1 MNSTQ
6 ITDILL
12 IIQAMITLFISLR
25 AFSLYARTRDD
36 MLFSLGLS
44 MGVIALGG
52 FVGLVSDIY
61 LNGAFNTFWFRYI
74 GQTVSY
80 LFIFL
85 STLRGSERYRRGLKR
100 WHVFATGLLM
110 VLLLL
115 TPVIPTHPS
124 ATMQTMLSGSRAL
137 VCFVIFWRYVS
148 IFFTKETRFSF
159 LMGSAF
165 FWITWGI
172 VIYSLKFTL
181 PNPLLLDYV
190 GDSVRIVGLAIL
202 LAAFFLG

>member
-25 AFSLYARTRDD
+25 AFSLYARTRDN

-52 FVGLVSDIY
+52 FVGLISDIF

-74 GQTVSY
+74 GQTVGY
-80 LFIFL
+80 FFIFL
-85 STLRGSERYRRGLKR
+85 STLRGSERYRRRLKG

-124 ATMQTMLSGSRAL
+124 ATVQTVLSGSRAV

-159 LMGSAF
+159 LMGFAF
-165 FWITWGI
+165 FLITWGI
-172 VIYSLKFTL
+172 VIYSLKFTM
-181 PNPLLLDYV
+181 PNPLLLDYI
-190 GDSVRIVGLAIL
+190 GDSVRIAGLGIL

>member
-12 IIQAMITLFISLR
+12 VIQAAITLFISLR
-25 AFSLYARTRDD
+25 AFSLFARTRDN

-52 FVGLVSDIY
+52 FVGLVSDIF

-74 GQTVSY
+74 GQTVGY
-80 LFIFL
+80 FFIFL
-85 STLRGSERYRRGLKR
+85 STLRGSERYRRGLKG
-100 WHVFATGLLM
+100 WHVFATVLLM

-124 ATMQTMLSGSRAL
+124 ATVQTVLSGSRAL

-159 LMGSAF
+159 LMGFAF

-172 VIYSLKFTL
+172 VIYSLKFTM

-190 GDSVRIVGLAIL
+190 GDSVRIAGLAIL

>member
-1 MNSTQ
+1 VNSTQ

-12 IIQAMITLFISLR
+12 IIQAVITLFISLR

-52 FVGLVSDIY
+52 FVGLISDIF
-61 LNGAFNTFWFRYI
+61 LAGAFNTFWFRYI
-74 GQTVSY
+74 GQTVGY

-85 STLRGSERYRRGLKR
+85 STLRGSERYRRRLKG

-124 ATMQTMLSGSRAL
+124 ATVQTVLSGSRAV

-148 IFFTKETRFSF
+148 LFFSKETRFSF
-159 LMGSAF
+159 LMGFAF
-165 FWITWGI
+165 FLITWGI
-172 VIYSLKFTL
+172 VIYSLKFTM

-190 GDSVRIVGLAIL
+190 GDSVRIAGLAIL

>member
-52 FVGLVSDIY
+52 FAGLTSDIF
-61 LNGAFNTFWFRYI
+61 LHGAFNTFWFRYI
-74 GQTVSY
+74 GQTVGY

-85 STLRGSERYRRGLKR
+85 STLRGSERYRRGLKG
-100 WHVFATGLLM
+100 WHLFATGLLM

-124 ATMQTMLSGSRAL
+124 ATVQTVLSGSRAV
-137 VCFVIFWRYVS
+137 VCFIIFWRYVS
-148 IFFTKETRFSF
+148 IFFSKETRFSF
-159 LMGSAF
+159 LMGFAF

-172 VIYSLKFTL
+172 VIYSLKFTM

-190 GDSVRIVGLAIL
+190 GDSVRIAGLGIL

>member
-1 MNSTQ
+1 VNSTQ

-25 AFSLYARTRDD
+25 AFSLFARTRDN

-52 FVGLVSDIY
+52 FVGLVSDIF

-74 GQTVSY
+74 GQTVGY
-80 LFIFL
+80 FFIFL
-85 STLRGSERYRRGLKR
+85 STLRGSERYRRGLKS
-100 WHVFATGLLM
+100 WHVLATGLLM

-124 ATMQTMLSGSRAL
+124 ATVQTVLSGSRAL

-159 LMGSAF
+159 LMGFAF

-172 VIYSLKFTL
+172 VIYSLKFTM

-190 GDSVRIVGLAIL
+190 GDSVRIAGLAML

>member
-25 AFSLYARTRDD
+25 AFSLYARTRDN

-52 FVGLVSDIY
+52 FVGLISDIF

-85 STLRGSERYRRGLKR
+85 STLRGSERYRRGLKG

-124 ATMQTMLSGSRAL
+124 ATLQTVMSGSRAV

-159 LMGSAF
+159 LMGFAF
-165 FWITWGI
+165 FLITWGI
-172 VIYSLKFTL
+172 VIYSLKFTM
-181 PNPLLLDYV
+181 PNQLLLDYV
-190 GDSVRIVGLAIL
+190 GDSVRIAGLAIL

>member
-12 IIQAMITLFISLR
+12 VIQAAITLFISLR
-25 AFSLYARTRDD
+25 AFSLFARTRDN

-52 FVGLVSDIY
+52 FVGLVSDIF

-74 GQTVSY
+74 GQTVGY
-80 LFIFL
+80 FFIFL
-85 STLRGSERYRRGLKR
+85 STLRGSERYRRGLKG
-100 WHVFATGLLM
+100 WHVFATVLLM

-115 TPVIPTHPS
+115 TPVIPTHPD
-124 ATMQTMLSGSRAL
+124 ATVQTVLSGSRAV

-148 IFFTKETRFSF
+148 IFFSKETRFSF
-159 LMGSAF
+159 LMGFAF

-172 VIYSLKFTL
+172 AIYSLKFTM

-190 GDSVRIVGLAIL
+190 GDSVRIAGLTIL

>member
-1 MNSTQ
+1 VNSTQ

-25 AFSLYARTRDD
+25 AFSLYARTRDN

-52 FVGLVSDIY
+52 FIGLVSDIF
-61 LNGAFNTFWFRYI
+61 LAGAFNTFWFRYI
-74 GQTVSY
+74 GQTVGY

-85 STLRGSERYRRGLKR
+85 STLRGSERYRRGLKS

-115 TPVIPTHPS
+115 TPVIPTHLD
-124 ATMQTMLSGSRAL
+124 ATVQTALSGSRAV

-159 LMGSAF
+159 LMGFAF

-172 VIYSLKFTL
+172 VIYSLKFTM

-190 GDSVRIVGLAIL
+190 GDSVRIAGLTIL